1 MLRLAELAL
10 FLVPFALFLAWR
22 LALPRGPSRAMVLAA
37 ATALL
42 VLAATLFW
50 LSGEDTLAPGATYV
64 PPHLEGGVI
73 VPGHGGQRDLG
84 TPGHGAQP

>member
-10 FLVPFALFLAWR
+10 FLLPFALFLAWR

-37 ATALL
+37 AAALL

-64 PPHLEGGVI
+64 PPHMKDGVI
-73 VPGHGGQRDLG
+73 VPGHGAK
-84 TPGHGAQP
+84 P